1 MTRTKHFGHYRSLI
15 SRHFFYEITN
25 FLVHARPVLPL
36 QEINVVV
43 LSGPRAPNNIADAGA
58 SEDGDHLST
67 HEDCEVHISGL
78 GDLAA
83 LAIGPVSFEP
93 GMKTRM
99 PLVPLKAVEGTL
111 FWNLRLNYRNPR
123 LNHWNPKRCI
133 FIGIHWTPSGFQ

>member
-1 MTRTKHFGHYRSLI
+1 MDSRSCHCKRSVWRFCL
-15 SRHFFYEITN
+15 
-25 FLVHARPVLPL
+25 A
-36 QEINVVV
+36 
-43 LSGPRAPNNIADAGA
+43 PRAPNNVADAGA

-83 LAIGPVSFEP
+83 LATGPVSFEP
-93 GMKTRM
+93 GMKNQM

-111 FWNLRLNYRNPR
+111 FWNLRLNY
-123 LNHWNPKRCI
+123 WNPKRRI